1 MIGWLHCTRCRHTP
15 QHRERR
21 CLVSTFLKSKCKK
34 TLPILPRVIT
44 SSHPNKVYKPWGTD
58 QIWCMQKKK
67 SKGWKDWGQFSNYNT
82 VTKARW
88 RPRGK
93 RRALASQTL
102 IMPNLKIHFW
112 SQWSSSLN
120 FSLSLGLCLI
130 HEWET
135 GCSYLQ
141 DYEFQREESRLV
153 TEQISWLQS
162 LNIHILIN
170 VHYFFTRS
178 WCGVLMRYS

>member
-21 CLVSTFLKSKCKK
+21 CLVSTFFFLSKCKK

-102 IMPNLKIHFW
+102 IMPNLKINFW

-141 DYEFQREESRLV
+141 DWVPKGGVE
-153 TEQISWLQS
+153 ISHWTNQ
-162 LNIHILIN
+162 LITIFKYS
-170 VHYFFTRS
+170 YFN
-178 WCGVLMRYS
+178 